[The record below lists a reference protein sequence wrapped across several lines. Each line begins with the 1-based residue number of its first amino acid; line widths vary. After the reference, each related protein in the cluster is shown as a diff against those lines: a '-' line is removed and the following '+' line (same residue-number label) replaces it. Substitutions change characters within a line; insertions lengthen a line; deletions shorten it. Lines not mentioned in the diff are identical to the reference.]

1 MSSTNKINSYNFFLK
16 AERTTPQV
24 SIDDQLNEMRFSG
37 RCSPE
42 MVVNFFKPIEEA
54 IDRYFEQ
61 GKDSLTAHFSL
72 EYINTSS
79 TKGLINL
86 MRRMD
91 KIVAKG
97 KKIEIYWYYEEDDE
111 DMMETGEDFSDL
123 LMNIEIHIHEFQEG
137 DDIDPRNIRT
147 RSA

>member
-1 MSSTNKINSYNFFLK
+1 MSSPNKISSYNFFLK

-24 SIDDQLNEMRFSG
+24 SIDDELNEMRFSG

-42 MVVNFFKPIEEA
+42 MVVNFFKPIEDA

-61 GKDSLTAHFSL
+61 GKDSLKAYFSL

-86 MRRMD
+86 MRRLD
-91 KIVAKG
+91 KRVAKG
-97 KKIEIYWYYEEDDE
+97 KNIDIYWYYEEEDE

-123 LMNIEIHIHEFQEG
+123 LMNIDIQILEFQEG
-137 DDIDPRNIRT
+137 DDIDPRHIYT